1 MKVLMLGNDTKEEI
15 EKRLQIVA
23 SAGNLSRADGTVT
36 QVFESNNDYA
46 KNLKLA
52 RAIVGLG
59 HRSIA
64 EHDYIVFALEDVTP
78 IIEQIII
85 GYRLTSFTI
94 KSRRNV
100 DFSDVGFYVPDF
112 HDKDGNIIENNKE
125 VQEEYKE
132 YMNTLFELYNGYKK
146 QNIPIEECR
155 YVLPYCF
162 HSNIIMGCDANELLR
177 MTSDMLYGKIS
188 HISEVRELGEKFA
201 AMIKEYAPYLAK
213 SLDAE
218 KDKDYYEDKYEFLD
232 EMIPKTGGW
241 SGRDIETG
249 VLLTDVNMTDYTKM
263 ADWKVLCHIV
273 AARYQ
278 VSIEDAGELL
288 HQLMDQDSGIKRK
301 LMQAL
306 IHSKNQRE
314 LEQVIFSFEIPIS
327 LAVLTHITRHRMHSL
342 LVPDF
347 VPLWNMENYVIPK
360 SIVDG
365 NKEKFVEAFAA
376 NKTMVDK
383 FKNEYGIR
391 DEDLVYFYL
400 SGNACNIY
408 TTMNGRTLE
417 WISRMRCCNKAQLEI
432 REIAHSMVKQA
443 SKVAPL
449 IGEGFGPTCK
459 VFGYCQ
465 EGNDSCKARGVVT
478 LGDKPEDAK
487 SLKKNPPKSTLK

>member
-1 MKVLMLGNDTKEEI
+1 MKLVMLGNDTKEEI

-36 QVFESNNDYA
+36 EVFESNNDYE

-52 RAIVGLG
+52 RAVVGYG
-59 HRSIA
+59 HKSIA
-64 EHDYIVFALEDVTP
+64 EHDYLVFAIEDVTP

-100 DFSDVGFYVPDF
+100 DFRDVGYYLPDF
-112 HDKDGNIIENNKE
+112 HDKDGNVLENNNELQKK
-125 VQEEYKE
+125 YKT
-132 YMNTLFELYNGYKK
+132 YMKSLFDKYGELVDEG
-146 QNIPIEECR
+146 IPVEDCR
-155 YVLPYCF
+155 YILPYSY

-177 MTSDMLYGKIS
+177 MTSDMLHGKIS
-188 HISEVRELGEKFA
+188 NIPEVRELGEKFA
-201 AMIKEYAPYLAK
+201 AMINENAPYLVRA
-213 SLDAE
+213 LDAE

-241 SGRDIETG
+241 SGRNIETG
-249 VLLTDVNMTDYTKM
+249 VLLEEVNMTDYTKWG
-263 ADWKVLCHIV
+263 DWKVLCHII
-273 AARYQ
+273 ATRYQ
-278 VSIEDAGELL
+278 VSLEDAAELL
-288 HQLMDQDSGIKRK
+288 HQLMDQDSGIKRR

-314 LEQVIFSFEIPIS
+314 LEQIIFSFEIPIS

-347 VPLWNMENYVIPK
+347 VPLWNMENYVTPDTVAQYHKAEYDKIFSK
-360 SIVDG
+360 NAAMV
-365 NKEKFVEAFAA
+365 EKFRS
-376 NKTMVDK
+376 
-383 FKNEYGIR
+383 YGVR

-417 WISRMRCCNKAQLEI
+417 WISRMRCCNKAQWEI
-432 REIAHSMVKQA
+432 RNIANSMVEQA
-443 SKVAPL
+443 KRVAPL
-449 IGEGFGPTCK
+449 VGEGLGPYCK
-459 VFGYCQ
+459 VMGYCP
-465 EGNDSCKARGVVT
+465 EGKDSCKARGVVV
-478 LGDKPEDAK
+478 LSKKP
-487 SLKKNPPKSTLK
+487 KNTQQ

>member
-1 MKVLMLGNDTKEEI
+1 MKVVMLGNDTKEEI

-36 QVFESNNDYA
+36 QVFESNNDYE

-52 RAIVGLG
+52 RAVVGYG
-59 HRSIA
+59 HKSIA

-100 DFSDVGFYVPDF
+100 DFRNVGFYVPDF
-112 HDKDGNIIENNKE
+112 HDKDGKVLKNNKDLQKQYKAYMQSLFDKYGE
-125 VQEEYKE
+125 LVDEE
-132 YMNTLFELYNGYKK
+132 
-146 QNIPIEECR
+146 IPVEDCR
-155 YVLPYCF
+155 YILPYCYY
-162 HSNIIMGCDANELLR
+162 SNIIMGCDANELLR
-177 MTSDMLYGKIS
+177 MTSDMLHGKIS
-188 HISEVRELGEKFA
+188 HIPEVKELGEKFA
-201 AMIKEYAPYLAK
+201 EMIKEKAPYLVRA
-213 SLDAE
+213 LDAE

-232 EMIPKTGGW
+232 DMIPKT
-241 SGRDIETG
+241 DIEPG
-249 VLLTDVNMTDYTKM
+249 RLLDSVHMTDYTKNS
-263 ADWKVLCHIV
+263 DWKVLCHII

-278 VSIEDAGELL
+278 VSIEDAEEIL
-288 HQLMDQDSGIKRK
+288 HQLSYQDSGIKRK

-347 VPLWNMENYVIPK
+347 VPLWDMGNYVTPDTVAKDHKAEYDEIF
-360 SIVDG
+360 S
-365 NKEKFVEAFAA
+365 NNELMVE
-376 NKTMVDK
+376 D
-383 FKNEYGIR
+383 FKKQGVR

-417 WISRMRCCNKAQLEI
+417 WISRMRCCNKAQWEI
-432 REIAHSMVKQA
+432 RAIANQMVAQA

-449 IGEGFGPTCK
+449 VGEGLGPYCK
-459 VFGYCQ
+459 VMGYCP
-465 EGNDSCKARGVVT
+465 EGKDSCVNRGVVV
-478 LGDKPEDAK
+478 LSKKPKDGNK
-487 SLKKNPPKSTLK
+487 